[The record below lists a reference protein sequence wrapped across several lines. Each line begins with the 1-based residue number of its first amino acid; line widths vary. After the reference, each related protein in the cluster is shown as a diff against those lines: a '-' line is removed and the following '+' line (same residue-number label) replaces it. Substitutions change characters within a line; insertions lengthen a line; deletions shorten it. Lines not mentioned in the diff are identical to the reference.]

1 PESAPMDSKALDAP
15 TSQPAEPQ
23 AVDYGWKPAV
33 FGFVIWA
40 LTSVIFRTLR
50 MRYENF
56 ERIAEVAREGKGL
69 IVATWHGRSII
80 AAAALRNRGYWAMI
94 SLSRDGEMQNHIL
107 GRFGFRSIR
116 GSTGRGGARAT
127 IQLCRKIQEGG
138 V

>member
-1 PESAPMDSKALDAP
+1 MDSTAAETPDSPPTESVESAPPSKSAE
-15 TSQPAEPQ
+15 QP
-23 AVDYGWKPAV
+23 VSYGWKPAV
-33 FGFVIWA
+33 FGFIIWA
-40 LTSVIFRTLR
+40 LMSLIFRTLR

-107 GRFGFRSIR
+107 GRFGFKSIR
-116 GSTGRGGARAT
+116 GS
-127 IQLCRKIQEGG
+127 
-138 V
+138 